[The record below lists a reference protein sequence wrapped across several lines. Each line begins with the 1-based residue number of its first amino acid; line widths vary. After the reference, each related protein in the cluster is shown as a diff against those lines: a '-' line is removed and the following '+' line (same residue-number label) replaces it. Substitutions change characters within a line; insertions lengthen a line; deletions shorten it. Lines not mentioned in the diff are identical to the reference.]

1 MTVFARVAA
10 SIFALL
16 LTPVAQNPKKLLKM
30 EHKFQEQKDPVHQAK
45 ELAKL
50 LPKEIEM
57 ASKEVREGQT
67 DAAIGRLRHY
77 RNDVVKVHEDL
88 LATGR
93 NPVKQSDGFRQL
105 QISLRES
112 LRRLHD
118 LILDAPLESQAQIE
132 KIRQDLAQ
140 VNSQLLQELF
150 PPPPRRKPKKK
161 KH

>member
-1 MTVFARVAA
+1 MTDFARVAA
-10 SIFALL
+10 AIFALL
-16 LTPVAQNPKKLLKM
+16 LAPVAQNPEKLLKM

-50 LPKEIEM
+50 LPMEIEM
-57 ASKEVREGQT
+57 ASKEVREGRT
-67 DAAIGRLRHY
+67 DAAIGRLRQY

-93 NPVKQSDGFRQL
+93 NPVKKSDGFRQL

-112 LRRLHD
+112 LRRLRD
-118 LILDAPLESQAQIE
+118 LILDAPLENQAQIE
-132 KIRQDLAQ
+132 KIRQDMAQ
-140 VNSQLLQELF
+140 VNSRLLQELF
-150 PPPPRRKPKKK
+150 PPSPHREPKEK